1 MVHLCTLLMQMEKE
15 SNIRKWIIENDLLE
29 TIVALPDK
37 LFFNT
42 GIPTFFWILIIKN
55 QKRKK

>member
-1 MVHLCTLLMQMEKE
+1 MVHPCTQLMQTEG

-42 GIPTFFWILIIKN
+42 GIPTFFLDF
-55 QKRKK
+55 R